1 MSQKK
6 KRVEKS
12 VEERATIIHSYE
24 TLGSIRKVCAYLS
37 LPYSIVRYTINRFK
51 ETKTNVDRPGR
62 GRFETLSSSEK
73 RHIKLI
79 SKRDRTKTLPII
91 TEEFNS
97 GRDRKISNTVA
108 RRCLLNWGL
117 KGRVAAKKPLLRKQ
131 NISKRFAFAKEHVHW
146 SNDQWAKVLFSDE
159 SKFEIFGNKR
169 RLFVR
174 RFEGERFKK
183 YCLQPT
189 VKHGGGS
196 VMVWGAISVQGSL
209 PLKKIEGIMDMKVN
223 YCYLF
228 NQ

>member
-1 MSQKK
+1 MSQKRK
-6 KRVEKS
+6 QLS
-12 VEERATIIHSYE
+12 VEERAKIIHSYE
-24 TLGSIRKVCAYLS
+24 ILGSIRKVCES
-37 LPYSIVRYTINRFK
+37 FSHPYSTVLYTINRFK

-62 GRFETLSSSEK
+62 GRFEILSSSEK
-73 RHIKLI
+73 QHIKLI
-79 SKRDRTKTLPII
+79 SKRDRTKHVPII

-97 GRDRKISNTVA
+97 GRDRKISNTAV
-108 RRCLLNWGL
+108 RKCLLKWGL

-131 NISKRFAFAKEHVHW
+131 NIVKRLAFAKEHVHW

-169 RLFVR
+169 RLFIR

-196 VMVWGAISVQGSL
+196 VMVWGAISAKGSV

-223 YCYLF
+223 YCYL
-228 NQ
+228 

>member
-1 MSQKK
+1 MRIGLDVAVLKLFRPQK
-6 KRVEKS
+6 S
-12 VEERATIIHSYE
+12 AT
-24 TLGSIRKVCAYLS
+24 LNLS
-37 LPYSIVRYTINRFK
+37 ASGTVQ
-51 ETKTNVDRPGR
+51 
-62 GRFETLSSSEK
+62 
-73 RHIKLI
+73 KLC
-79 SKRDRTKTLPII
+79 
-91 TEEFNS
+91 
-97 GRDRKISNTVA
+97 GRDRKISKTVA

-117 KGRVAAKKPLLRKQ
+117 KGRVAAKKPLLRRQ
-131 NISKRFAFAKEHVHW
+131 NIVKRLAFAKEHVHW
-146 SNDQWAKVLFSDE
+146 SNDQWAKVLFSDK

-196 VMVWGAISVQGSL
+196 VMVWGATSVHGSV

-228 NQ
+228 SQ